1 MKGLL
6 RCVECNELFQMTD
19 YDSSPEYQVTENG
32 EIHVIPRDERRSFLA
47 SHKGHKIERLKV
59 KKGSLVSD
67 QPYMEPIKTTYFQ
80 ATNGKESFIVKRWR
94 ESIDSPMRYELIKGD
109 IVLVNEEL
117 GVQVEEI
124 RKQLAYD
131 FKDEPLS
138 EKKIKP
144 FIESLQRI
152 VARLN
157 PGKLKVT
164 LWDSRDPLV
173 AYCRLD
179 KDSVRRLIGSSKK
192 VFSESE
198 FKRIRKFIQENNH
211 YNDAITLRRQ
221 SHFAIKTIDKRRKSD
236 DSLYPVPKE
245 QVLQV

>member
-152 VARLN
+152 VVRLN

-164 LWDSRDPLV
+164 LWDSRDQAEKANRV
-173 AYCRLD
+173 
-179 KDSVRRLIGSSKK
+179 
-192 VFSESE
+192 
-198 FKRIRKFIQENNH
+198 
-211 YNDAITLRRQ
+211 
-221 SHFAIKTIDKRRKSD
+221 SHGADGAET
-236 DSLYPVPKE
+236 V
-245 QVLQV
+245 

>member
-32 EIHVIPRDERRSFLA
+32 EIHEIPRDERRSFLA
-47 SHKGHKIERLKV
+47 YHKGHKIERLKV
-59 KKGSLVSD
+59 KEGSLISD
-67 QPYMEPIKTTYFQ
+67 QPYMEPIKTTYFK
-80 ATNGKESFIVKRWR
+80 ATNGKENFVIKRWR
-94 ESIDSPMRYELIKGD
+94 DSIDSPMRYELIKGD
-109 IVLVNEEL
+109 IVLINEEL

-124 RKQLAYD
+124 SKQLAYD

-138 EKKIKP
+138 EKKIKL
-144 FIESLQRI
+144 FIKSLQRI

-164 LWDSRDPLV
+164 LWDSSDPLV

-179 KDSVRRLIGSSKK
+179 KDSVRRLIESSKK

-211 YNDAITLRRQ
+211 YNDPITLRRR
-221 SHFAIKTIDKRRKSD
+221 SHFAIKAIDKKRRCD
-236 DSLYPVPKE
+236 DFLYPAPKE
-245 QVLQV
+245 RVLQI